1 MALFQ
6 EAPTTPEQIED
17 SRPLEI
23 EPGVVAEMDEDEWY
37 AKAYRGES
45 VPQLTVRAVVMGSI
59 LGFVLAFTNL
69 YIGLKTGW
77 HLGVAITA
85 CILSFSIW
93 RMLLSARLVKTQM
106 TILENNCMQST
117 ASAAGYSTGGTFV
130 SAIAALLMMS
140 ATPENDMLGEHLPW

>member
-6 EAPTTPEQIED
+6 KAPTTPEELEA
-17 SRPLEI
+17 SKPLEI

-37 AKAYRGES
+37 AKAYRGDS
-45 VPQLTVRAVVMGSI
+45 VPQLTVRAVLMGSA

-93 RMLLSARLVKTQM
+93 RM
-106 TILENNCMQST
+106 I
-117 ASAAGYSTGGTFV
+117 
-130 SAIAALLMMS
+130 
-140 ATPENDMLGEHLPW
+140 P